1 MSEYLI
7 YGKRQ
12 GQLIDGVPT
21 YDKTFRALDSR
32 GKRVIKLDQAMSYA
46 TKEDAQ
52 EIIDKKGRPDC
63 IFEIRKFKK

>member
-21 YDKTFRALDSR
+21 YDKTFRALDSS
-32 GKRVIKLDQAMSYA
+32 GKRVVKLDQAMSYA
-46 TKEDAQ
+46 TREDAQ
-52 EIIDKKGRPDC
+52 EVINKKGRTDC
-63 IFEIRKFKK
+63 IFEVRKVK